1 MLLLPFYQ
9 MGRLR
14 LRDEGAWTLHHQSI
28 IRAVGAFAKP
38 WLVQGSFDC
47 LILTSA
53 LAGWDLGVLSH
64 LPLVVG
70 WWSCFPAKPCL
81 PQQQGPSPAC
91 GWGSTWPA
99 TALLET
105 VAARTGE
112 KPRVH
117 RGSRWTGRWGAG
129 GALAEGTAVAS
140 FQGGAGSKWRRR
152 SVPRPAGPG
161 RLGAGSAECLR
172 VALGSWGMLGPVAG
186 QLRPG
191 ELFGGHW
198 MDLRF
203 MQQADG
209 G

>member
-1 MLLLPFYQ
+1 M
-9 MGRLR
+9 
-14 LRDEGAWTLHHQSI
+14 
-28 IRAVGAFAKP
+28 
-38 WLVQGSFDC
+38 
-47 LILTSA
+47 
-53 LAGWDLGVLSH
+53 LSH

-152 SVPRPAGPG
+152 SVPRPASPILLHPAPTRAWPPG
-161 RLGAGSAECLR
+161 RGQRVLGGGGLAAEPRFSDLR
-172 VALGSWGMLGPVAG
+172 LLESNSCRA
-186 QLRPG
+186 QPG
-191 ELFGGHW
+191 ESPERGPLPAGFWEQWLLPSDPG
-198 MDLRF
+198 
-203 MQQADG
+203 
-209 G
+209 